1 MSETDASRS
10 KRNFLTEPAIVASL
24 IGGLAAVA
32 AAVVP
37 PLLSASRHESTPAAP
52 TVLVSPVIE
61 SHSLTAAVPQPAV
74 PQPVVAAKAKPNLT
88 YGSWTLH
95 SSRDDSGLAWD
106 NSVIKFTEQKD
117 SPDGLEL
124 VGFFEWR
131 ENGVF
136 VGREHFVAHY
146 VDDTRHLF
154 MEGQRIEQPPEG
166 RLGVGSF
173 SAELSADARRLTD
186 GTWGTVAGN
195 QDGIPGNW
203 EARR

>member
-1 MSETDASRS
+1 MTESTTSRH
-10 KRNFLTEPAIVASL
+10 KRSFLREPTVIASL

-37 PLLSASRHESTPAAP
+37 PLLSASRSDPTPSAP
-52 TVLVSPVIE
+52 TVVISPATEPV
-61 SHSLTAAVPQPAV
+61 LQPATPQPL
-74 PQPVVAAKAKPNLT
+74 VAAKAKPNLT

-95 SSRDDSGLAWD
+95 SSRDDLGLAWD
-106 NSVIKFTEQKD
+106 NSVIKFTEQSD
-117 SPDGLEL
+117 SPDGLKV

-136 VGREHFVAHY
+136 VGREHFTAYY
-146 VDDTRHLF
+146 VDDTRQIF

-173 SAELSADARRLTD
+173 SAELSADARRLTN

-195 QDGIPGNW
+195 QDGVPGNW